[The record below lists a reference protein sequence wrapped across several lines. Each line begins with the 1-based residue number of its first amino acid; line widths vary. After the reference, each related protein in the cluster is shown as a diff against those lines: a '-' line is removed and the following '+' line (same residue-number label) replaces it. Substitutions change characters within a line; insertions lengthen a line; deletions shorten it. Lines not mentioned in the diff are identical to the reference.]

1 MRRHEARMIRLFTIG
16 VATLATWAVALGA
29 IGCREPETAQSDYA
43 TEDHTDDGLVIQ
55 NPNGGGG

>member
-1 MRRHEARMIRLFTIG
+1 MIRLFTIG

-43 TEDHTDDGLVIQ
+43 AEDHTDDGLVIQ